1 MNNLTNLKAE
11 FQVRF
16 SSVLPKKG
24 HELHDIAEFHFK
36 DFGKLLRGSSSLAI
50 SNAVNLNT
58 EASINWA
65 LSVELMH
72 NASLV
77 HDDVCD
83 NDSHRRQN
91 LTVFAKFGPALAICF
106 GDWLVAKSFEHAVIS
121 INQSGKK
128 SNDAI
133 ILLSSVMAN
142 LSKGQAREFIGKP
155 VLDWDSYNNL
165 VNGKT
170 TPLLAAAIEGP
181 FLLANEFDHLDDI
194 RNIIQALGMS
204 YQISNDIL
212 DVLGK
217 DGSSMAFNDLMRKAP
232 NAVSITFRDKLKNG
246 HKIDFDRWMRNSNSD
261 TFVNWSDE
269 IKNNG
274 AIESCVGKLNHYLQ
288 ISDHYLS
295 KLPDTLQDALLP
307 IITYL
312 ESTSKNMCP
321 SNNKL

>member
-1 MNNLTNLKAE
+1 MDNLTNLKAE
-11 FQVRF
+11 LQTRF

-24 HELHDIAEFHFK
+24 HELHEIANFHFK
-36 DFGKLLRGSSSLAI
+36 DFGKLIRGSSALAI
-50 SNAVNLNT
+50 SNAVNLNF

-65 LSVELMH
+65 LSVELLH

-83 NDSHRRQN
+83 KDSHRRHH
-91 LTVFAKFGPALAICF
+91 LTVFAEFGSPLAICF

-121 INQSGKK
+121 INKADKK

-133 ILLSSVMAN
+133 ILLSSVMAD

-155 VLDWDSYNNL
+155 VLDWDSYSNL
-165 VNGKT
+165 VNSKT

-181 FLLANEFDHLDDI
+181 FLLAEEVDHLDDI

-232 NAVSITFRDKLKNG
+232 NAVSITYRNKLKNG
-246 HKIDFDRWMRNSNSD
+246 HKINFDKWMNNINLDSSI
-261 TFVNWSDE
+261 NWSKE
-269 IKNNG
+269 IKNNE
-274 AIESCVGKLNHYLQ
+274 ALESCVGKLNHYLQ
-288 ISDHYLS
+288 ISHHYRS
-295 KLPDTLQDALLP
+295 KLPDALQDALLP
-307 IITYL
+307 IVTYL
-312 ESTSKNMCP
+312 ESTSKDMCP
-321 SNNKL
+321 SYKKL